1 MPEMPTYAISRTAR
15 LASVP
20 VSHAGRRAVV
30 AGTRLGGGD
39 AGAAMLRA
47 HPRSAEQLFSVLGNL
62 KGGALKF
69 GQVLSVLEAALPE
82 DLIAP

>member
-1 MPEMPTYAISRTAR
+1 
-15 LASVP
+15 
-20 VSHAGRRAVV
+20 
-30 AGTRLGGGD
+30 
-39 AGAAMLRA
+39 MLRA
-47 HPRSAEQLFSVLGNL
+47 QQRTAEQLFSVLGNL